1 MTTHGKASL
10 SVWIARHS
18 ILVWIGI
25 VLNLAFIFPLLFH
38 PAWILGI
45 LGIPLNQL
53 IWARA
58 AGWLL
63 FIITCYYVPA
73 TIDIQRYRVNAW
85 LAIVPS
91 RSGGTIFLI
100 TAVLVFGH
108 PPGFLSIALVD
119 GFIGLSTLYCLIKIE
134 TLEHAQR
141 ATGTRT

>member
-1 MTTHGKASL
+1 MKSHGKASL

-25 VLNLAFIFPLLFH
+25 VINLAFIIPLLFC
-38 PAWILGI
+38 PGWLLGF

-73 TIDIQRYRVNAW
+73 TIDVQRYRANAW

-91 RSGGTIFLI
+91 RSGGTIFFVV
-100 TAVLVFGH
+100 AVFVFGH
-108 PPGFLSIALVD
+108 PPGFLSIAVVD
-119 GFIGLSTLYCLIKIE
+119 GFIGLTTLYCLIKIE
-134 TLEHAQR
+134 TLER
-141 ATGTRT
+141 ARGTT

>member
-1 MTTHGKASL
+1 MTAHGQTSL

-25 VLNLAFIFPLLFH
+25 VLNFFFIIPLVFH
-38 PAWILGI
+38 PGWILDL

-73 TIDIQRYRVNAW
+73 TIDLQRYRVNAW
-85 LAIVPS
+85 LAVIPS
-91 RSGGTIFLI
+91 RAGGATFFFL
-100 TAVLVFGH
+100 AVFVFDQ
-108 PPGFLSIALVD
+108 PAGFLAGVLVD
-119 GFIGLSTLYCLIKIE
+119 GVIGLATLVCLIKIT
-134 TLEHAQR
+134 TLER
-141 ATGTRT
+141 ARAALGGRP

>member
-1 MTTHGKASL
+1 MSTDGNASL
-10 SVWIARHS
+10 SVWIARHA

-25 VLNLAFIFPLLFH
+25 LINFAFIIPLVFD
-38 PAWILGI
+38 PAWILGA

-73 TIDIQRYRVNAW
+73 TIDFQRYRANAW

-91 RSGGTIFLI
+91 RSGGTIFFVV
-100 TAVLVFGH
+100 AVFVFGH

-119 GFIGLSTLYCLIKIE
+119 GVIGLSTLYCLIKIE
-134 TLEHAQR
+134 TLER
-141 ATGTRT
+141 ARRAAGVRT